1 MEHQAPPTAW
11 NTVFQQEGKV
21 FTTPH
26 EDMLHFVEAVR
37 HHNRQNVLDVG
48 CGSGRHVVYLAR
60 HGFSVYGLD
69 NAPEGLNI
77 TRRWLQQ
84 EGLSADLRHHQMT
97 DPFPYPDATF
107 DAVVSIQVIHHARIA
122 EIQQII
128 AEKPD
133 KRSRREPMFH

>member
-26 EDMLHFVEAVR
+26 EDMRQFVEAVR
-37 HHNRQNVLDVG
+37 HHNGQNVLDVG

-77 TRRWLQQ
+77 TRQWLQQ

-97 DPFPYPDATF
+97 DPLPYPDATF
-107 DAVVSIQVIHHARIA
+107 DAVVSIQV
-122 EIQQII
+122 IQQII